1 MPTFALRS
9 LLARR
14 RRAGLSAI
22 AVIVGVAMVA
32 GTFIFTDTIHAA
44 LNRLVRDSTG
54 GAEVVVSGRQGL
66 YSTTN
71 PAATVP
77 SALVS
82 RIRRLPGVAAAE
94 GQISD
99 TATIVGRDHRVLDTG
114 PQPALAVSYVSKP
127 FTGTPVVRG
136 QAPRGPSEVA
146 IDQATATRARYHI
159 GDLVPIVTAQPVRR
173 FRLSGLVSFAGAST
187 GGTTVAVFDPAAAA
201 ALYNR
206 VNQVNVI
213 YVAGHSGI
221 APTRLEREIRP
232 LLGGALTA
240 RTAGSAVN
248 ADVQQLASQLHL
260 LTGGLRAFGFISL
273 FVAAFLIFNAL
284 SITVAQRTRE
294 LALLRALGALRRQV
308 LTAVVVEALA
318 VGALSSIAG
327 LALGL
332 AAALAI
338 HAVLSA
344 AGVELPSAAL
354 VLTTRTAAV
363 SLGLGILVTTA
374 AGLMP
379 GWRATRLAPLQAL
392 RESEAP
398 ARMGRPSSGLIAAAI
413 LLTLVGLA
421 LAFGSSG
428 SYSLRLQA
436 AAVGAVMVV
445 LAGVLLSPLVVPY
458 LSGLLAWPLGRGSP
472 VLSRLARQNVT
483 RTPARTALTCSSLM
497 IGLALV
503 LFVLVYVGGVRA
515 STAHALDR
523 SFVADYAIG
532 SADGSSSIPASSVRA
547 AAVVPGV
554 AAASAIKAA
563 SGQIGSSGQ
572 VAVEGID
579 PVSLPTV
586 YRFRWVGTP
595 PVVADTGRDDVLVE
609 HNTARAAHLHVGE
622 RVAVRTPSGAVEQ
635 ATVRG
640 IYDDSALL
648 RGFALPLS
656 DFDRLFNQDRLQQVL
671 IRVAAFANRTATGEL
686 LTKALRSFPG
696 VVVRSEHQLRQT
708 TAARANTI
716 LVLFYAL
723 LAISVVMALLGTVNA
738 LTLSI
743 HERTRELGTLR
754 ALGMSRSQ
762 ARALIREE
770 SVITGTIGT
779 LVGVVL
785 GVLLAW
791 IMTRALS
798 PEGVVFA
805 LPWAQFG
812 LVVLVGLATGILAA
826 LPPAARAAR
835 LDVLQ
840 AIATE

>member
-1 MPTFALRS
+1 VVTFALRG
-9 LLARR
+9 LVARR

-22 AVIVGVAMVA
+22 AVMVGVAMVA
-32 GTFIFTDTIHAA
+32 GTFVFTDTIHAA
-44 LNRLVRDSTG
+44 LNRLVRDSSG

-71 PAATVP
+71 PAATMP
-77 SALVS
+77 SALLKRV
-82 RIRRLPGVAAAE
+82 RRLPGVAAAQ

-99 TATIVGRDHRVLDTG
+99 TATIVGRDKRVLKTG
-114 PQPALAVSYVSKP
+114 PEPTLAVSYVSKP

-136 QAPRGPSEVA
+136 HPPRGPTEVA
-146 IDQATATRARYHI
+146 LDQATAKRAGYHL

-187 GGTTVAVFDPAAAA
+187 GGTTVAVFNPTTAA
-201 ALYNR
+201 ALYDR
-206 VNQVNVI
+206 TNQVNVI
-213 YVAGHSGI
+213 YVAGRKGV
-221 APTRLEREIRP
+221 APATLEHEIRP
-232 LLGGALTA
+232 LLSGELTA
-240 RTAGSAVN
+240 RTAASAVN
-248 ADVQQLASQLHL
+248 ADVRQLASQLHL
-260 LTGGLRAFGFISL
+260 LTGGLRAFGCISL

-284 SITVAQRTRE
+284 SITVAQRARE
-294 LALLRALGALRRQV
+294 LALLRTLGALRRQV
-308 LTAVVVEALA
+308 LGAVMVEALA
-318 VGALSSIAG
+318 LGALSSLAG

-338 HAVLSA
+338 HAVFGA
-344 AGVELPSAAL
+344 AGVELPSAGL
-354 VLTTRTAAV
+354 VLTARTVAV
-363 SLGLGILVTTA
+363 SLGLGILVTGA
-374 AGLMP
+374 AGLIP

-392 RESEAP
+392 RETETP
-398 ARMGRPSSGLIAAAI
+398 AGAGRPSWGLLAPAI
-413 LLTLVGLA
+413 VLTLVGLA

-428 SYSLRLQA
+428 SSGLRLEA

-445 LAGVLLSPLVVPY
+445 LAGVLLSPLLVPY
-458 LSGLLAWPLGRGSP
+458 LSRLLAWPLERRSP
-472 VLSRLARQNVT
+472 VLARLARENVT

-503 LFVLVYVGGVRA
+503 LFVLVYVGGVRT
-515 STAHALDR
+515 STARALDR
-523 SFVADYAIG
+523 TFVADYAIG

-563 SGQIGSSGQ
+563 TGQ
-572 VAVEGID
+572 VGNSSQSTAEGID
-579 PVSLPTV
+579 PISLPTV
-586 YRFRWVGTP
+586 YRFHWVGTP
-595 PVVADTGRDDVLVE
+595 PTLANLGRDDVLVE
-609 HNTARAAHLHVGE
+609 RDTARAARLHVGE
-622 RVAVRTPSGAVEQ
+622 RVAVRTPSGLAEQ

-640 IYDDSALL
+640 IYDDPALL

-656 DFDRLFNQDRLQQVL
+656 DFDRLFHQDRLQQVL
-671 IRVAAFANRTATGEL
+671 VKVASFANRTATGQL
-686 LTKALRSFPG
+686 LTKALKTFPG
-696 VVVRSEHQLRQT
+696 VVVRSERQLRQS

-754 ALGMSRSQ
+754 ALGMARSQ

-770 SVITGTIGT
+770 SIITGALGT
-779 LVGVVL
+779 VVGVVL

-798 PEGVVFA
+798 SEGVVFA
-805 LPWAQFG
+805 LPWPQFA
-812 LVVLVGLATGILAA
+812 LVVAVGLATGVLAA
-826 LPPAARAAR
+826 LPPASRVAR